1 MADVDARD
9 GHPQRSDPRVADR
22 PTAMPGTDAHR
33 RQITHDIEHELS
45 TIATLASAVSTAQD
59 VGDDSRARATQI
71 LEETRW
77 LSGLVHVYEDERN
90 PESSAAG
97 VALTRLDLLAT
108 DIMRPVRM
116 SSRAQIVLQA
126 SAVSARV
133 DRLEFWRALRNIV
146 LNALAAAG
154 EAGCLL
160 VRVGSADGTAV
171 IEVEDDGPG
180 FDPAGAG
187 RSSLGLSIIN
197 AWAVTCGGRVTFERG
212 NAGGCLVRLELP
224 EAS

>member
-1 MADVDARD
+1 MVE
-9 GHPQRSDPRVADR
+9 HTTPL
-22 PTAMPGTDAHR
+22 PGTDLHR

-77 LSGLVHVYEDERN
+77 LSGLVHVYEDERSS
-90 PESSAAG
+90 ESSDAG
-97 VALTRLDLLAT
+97 VALTRLDLLAM

-116 SSRAQIVLQA
+116 SSHAQIVLQA
-126 SAVSARV
+126 NAVSARV

-154 EAGCLL
+154 DTGHLL

-171 IEVEDDGPG
+171 VEVEDDGPG
-180 FDPAGAG
+180 FDPAGIA
-187 RSSLGLSIIN
+187 RSSLGLTIIN
-197 AWAVTCGGRVTFERG
+197 AWATGCGGRVTFQRG
-212 NAGGCLVRLELP
+212 AAGGCLARLELP